1 VAGWLVEAL
10 SLLSKYT
17 ATPGLPESAV
27 KMNPL
32 FGLPFS
38 QAVTC
43 AVTSKVTYPV
53 VEIAA
58 AEIGEPIPGPPTPV
72 TVASVQ
78 GALAAPK
85 SMVPAVATVPT

>member
-1 VAGWLVEAL
+1 
-10 SLLSKYT
+10 LLSKYT
-17 ATPGLPESAV
+17 VTPGVPESAV

-38 QAVTC
+38 HAATC

-53 VEIAA
+53 EAIAA
-58 AEIGEPIPGPPTPV
+58 VEIGEPTPGPPTPV

-85 SMVPAVATVPT
+85 SMVPAAATVPT